1 MVEEG
6 HTKAAAGARA
16 ASDPSMSEIAREVHV
31 ATGCDE
37 ISNFMDVDRSG
48 MICFRCGEPGHVRY
62 QCLTFKVRLC
72 WHHSAGRCHDAHCP
86 FAHGKEEIR
95 TPWKQRCVR
104 VIKPTVG
111 SCASGATRPSTRSK
125 VPVPGHS
132 HDLRGHACEKPTVFF
147 FAVGASRE
155 KGKNQP
161 TAVRALPSRGD
172 VRRPR
177 QLDPRRRLGRHLAEA
192 GPDLRELRPA
202 LRASGLLRPD
212 ANQRLC
218 HGRRGPSTCHVDTR
232 SCVSGLRTTTELR
245 RSRRWGG

>member
-104 VIKPTVG
+104 VIKHNGRFVCIGCNSSEHTFRKCPL
-111 SCASGATRPSTRSK
+111 
-125 VPVPGHS
+125 HQ
-132 HDLRGHACEKPTVFF
+132 DL
-147 FAVGASRE
+147 
-155 KGKNQP
+155 
-161 TAVRALPSRGD
+161 LMI
-172 VRRPR
+172 
-177 QLDPRRRLGRHLAEA
+177 
-192 GPDLRELRPA
+192 
-202 LRASGLLRPD
+202 
-212 ANQRLC
+212 
-218 HGRRGPSTCHVDTR
+218 
-232 SCVSGLRTTTELR
+232 
-245 RSRRWGG
+245 